1 MNSVSPIGE
10 DIEQNKN
17 RNSSSNLRFE
27 TLKPTSSKDDDFTI
41 GMK

>member
-1 MNSVSPIGE
+1 MAAVSPIG

-17 RNSSSNLRFE
+17 RGSSTLRFE
-27 TLKPTSSKDDDFTI
+27 TLKPTSSKDDDFNI